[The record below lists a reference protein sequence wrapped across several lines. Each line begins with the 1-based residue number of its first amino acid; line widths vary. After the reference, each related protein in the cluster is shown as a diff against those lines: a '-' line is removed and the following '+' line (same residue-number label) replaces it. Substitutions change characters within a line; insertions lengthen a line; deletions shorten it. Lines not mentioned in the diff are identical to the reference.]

1 MPNIAPPFKSFKD
14 LEDTYNAITGAGKAI
29 GGIKLATNP
38 TPLGISSL
46 LVSLATEQ
54 LTDKSIPEHVI
65 NYLRKNIKPATGS
78 GNVGPD
84 KSGTVIAE
92 GGYFRDPTQ
101 RHATA
106 MQAGQ
111 YADGGEAEKEYVY
124 GVGPEGSGIGQLLSP
139 LLPVRREVIEP
150 YQETFSESY
159 VGPDG
164 QIYVDRTVTPGQYG
178 EPEFA
183 APQAISVLS
192 EVPGMIAEGIASL
205 PETLQNIDIPQAVEQ
220 FKRRALISSQ
230 AALEGKEKVYDPQTG
245 TLVDSSEVLLGAPML
260 NAPGTAISI
269 AQAGDAGGT
278 VLGIMGGTRAKSGK
292 KTKQQVDKL
301 QKKGLEG
308 QDLWDAQSGR
318 KNRGYYAESDGQFRF
333 EIDTSD
339 AKFASDTL
347 DLKPYTGTNLEDVLD
362 FPELYEEYP
371 DLRKLKV
378 TRLTPEMNDRRSVY
392 LEARYG
398 LDSDTIKL
406 GVDPEKGL
414 DKPTLA
420 ALLHEVQHAVQK
432 REGFEQGASSTF
444 LYPSLDNAQ
453 TAFDEEKKNLID
465 NATVE
470 LRRKLSEEVQSTL
483 PPKAVNQV
491 LIVEGL
497 GLDVSDIRRIAR
509 LSSPSYSPEQREF
522 ALDALAEK
530 YKGRTD
536 SRGNEYT
543 RGSMETA
550 VNQVQN
556 IIEEEFGDVD
566 KMLAVRGAIEEFLP
580 RFHSIEKGVRDIA
593 EMSMES
599 GKAYLR
605 VPGEVEARTVESTY
619 LGKKG
624 AGRDVYPTLR
634 TEEYNPER
642 ALDPSQYIYPVG
654 DRSRSVPSPSPS
666 NQSSVKD
673 KAIAGSLGAA
683 ATLGAGATASK
694 IREEEEEPTR
704 RRLTEEEMRAGRIPL
719 EAAMGGGVGSMAPV
733 ATNMFQGY
741 DIRRGVGA
749 YAPYTRRA

>member
-1 MPNIAPPFKSFKD
+1 MDKLSDYFTILKLIEIARSGRGGIAGEMNRYLDPSI
-14 LEDTYNAITGAGKAI
+14 YNQGLSTNMLRGSGGTGGAGD
-29 GGIKLATNP
+29 
-38 TPLGISSL
+38 
-46 LVSLATEQ
+46 V
-54 LTDKSIPEHVI
+54 V
-65 NYLRKNIKPATGS
+65 Y
-78 GNVGPD
+78 
-84 KSGTVIAE
+84 KSGPSE
-92 GGYFRDPTQ
+92 GVSSNKRNPKK
-101 RHATA
+101 
-106 MQAGQ
+106 AGME
-111 YADGGEAEKEYVY
+111 YMSDGGEAEKEYLY

-245 TLVDSSEVLLGAPML
+245 TLVDSSEALLGAPML

-269 AQAGDAGGT
+269 ARAGDAGGT

-292 KTKQQVDKL
+292 KTKRQVDEL
-301 QKKGLEG
+301 RKKGLEG

-339 AKFASDTL
+339 AKFAVIRPEDI
-347 DLKPYTGTNLEDVLD
+347 KPFTGTNLEDVLD
-362 FPELYEEYP
+362 FPQLYEEYP
-371 DLRKLKV
+371 DLKKLKV
-378 TRLTPEMNDRRSVY
+378 TRLTPAAGRSVY

-398 LDSDTIKL
+398 VESDEIKL

-432 REGFEQGASSTF
+432 REGFEQGASSIF
-444 LYPSLDNAQ
+444 LYPSLDDARI
-453 TAFDEEKKNLID
+453 TFYEEQKNLID

-470 LRRKLSEEVQSTL
+470 LSRKLSEEAQSTL
-483 PPKAVNQV
+483 PLLSNEVAKAQDARMGLQQAPISRLQTAVSRV
-491 LIVEGL
+491 FGIEGF
-497 GLDVSDIRRIAR
+497 GLDVSDIRKIAEF
-509 LSSPSYSPEQREF
+509 SKYSPEQREL
-522 ALDALAEK
+522 AIDALAEK

-536 SRGNEYT
+536 TRGNEYT

-550 VNQVQN
+550 VNKVQN
-556 IIEEEFGDVD
+556 IIKEEFGDVD
-566 KMLAVRGAIEEFLP
+566 KMLMVREAIEEFLP
-580 RFHSIEKGVRDIA
+580 RFHSIEKGARDIA

-619 LGKKG
+619 LGQKG

-642 ALDPSQYIYPVG
+642 ALDPGQYIYPVG
-654 DRSRSVPSPSPS
+654 DRSRSVPSPS

-704 RRLTEEEMRAGRIPL
+704 RRLTEEEIRAGRIPL
-719 EAAMGGGVGSMAPV
+719 EAAMGGGVASMAPV
-733 ATNMFQGY
+733 ARNMFRGY

-749 YAPYTRRA
+749 YAPYTRSA

>member
-1 MPNIAPPFKSFKD
+1 M
-14 LEDTYNAITGAGKAI
+14 
-29 GGIKLATNP
+29 
-38 TPLGISSL
+38 
-46 LVSLATEQ
+46 
-54 LTDKSIPEHVI
+54 
-65 NYLRKNIKPATGS
+65 
-78 GNVGPD
+78 
-84 KSGTVIAE
+84 
-92 GGYFRDPTQ
+92 
-101 RHATA
+101 
-106 MQAGQ
+106 
-111 YADGGEAEKEYVY
+111 AEKEYLY

-150 YQETFSESY
+150 YSETFSDSY

-164 QIYVDRTVTPGQYG
+164 QVYVDRTVTPGQYG

-245 TLVDSSEVLLGAPML
+245 TLVDSSEALLGAPML

-269 AQAGDAGGT
+269 ARAGDAGGT

-292 KTKQQVDKL
+292 KTKRQVDKL
-301 QKKGLEG
+301 RKKGLEG

-378 TRLTPEMNDRRSVY
+378 TRLTPEMNNNKSVY
-392 LEARYG
+392 LKADYNEADDAIR
-398 LDSDTIKL
+398 L
-406 GVDPEKGL
+406 GVDPEMGL
-414 DKPTLA
+414 DKETLA
-420 ALLHEVQHAVQK
+420 ALLHEVQHAVQG
-432 REGFEQGASSTF
+432 REGFERGASSVF
-444 LYPSLDNAQ
+444 LHPNLPEAVKVFHQ
-453 TAFDEEKKNLID
+453 EKKNLID

-470 LRRKLSEEVQSTL
+470 LRQKLSEEAQSIL
-483 PPKAVNQV
+483 PFNPVNQV
-491 LIVEGL
+491 LVVEGL
-497 GLDVSDIRRIAR
+497 GLDVSDIREIAKF
-509 LSSPSYSPEQREF
+509 SKYSPEQREL

-536 SRGNEYT
+536 TRGNEYT

-550 VNQVQN
+550 VNDVQKT
-556 IIEEEFGDVD
+556 IKQFGDVD

-580 RFHSIEKGVRDIA
+580 RFYSIEKGARDIA
-593 EMSMES
+593 EMSKES

-605 VPGEVEARTVESTY
+605 VPGEVESRTVESTY
-619 LGKKG
+619 LEQKG
-624 AGRDVYPTLR
+624 AGRDIYPTLR
-634 TEEYNPER
+634 TEQANPER
-642 ALDPSQYIYPVG
+642 ALDPGQYIYPIG
-654 DRSRSVPSPSPS
+654 EDTRSRGVPSPS

-733 ATNMFQGY
+733 ARNMFQGY
-741 DIRRGVGA
+741 DIRRGVGGF
-749 YAPYTRRA
+749 APYTRSA

>member
-1 MPNIAPPFKSFKD
+1 M
-14 LEDTYNAITGAGKAI
+14 
-29 GGIKLATNP
+29 
-38 TPLGISSL
+38 
-46 LVSLATEQ
+46 
-54 LTDKSIPEHVI
+54 
-65 NYLRKNIKPATGS
+65 
-78 GNVGPD
+78 
-84 KSGTVIAE
+84 
-92 GGYFRDPTQ
+92 
-101 RHATA
+101 
-106 MQAGQ
+106 
-111 YADGGEAEKEYVY
+111 AEKEYVY
-124 GVGPEGSGIGQLLSP
+124 GVGPEGSGIGQLLSS

-164 QIYVDRTVTPGQYG
+164 QIYVDRTATPGQYG

-205 PETLQNIDIPQAVEQ
+205 PETLQNMDIPQAVEQ

-245 TLVDSSEVLLGAPML
+245 TLVDSSEALLGAPML

-292 KTKQQVDKL
+292 KTKRQVDKL
-301 QKKGLEG
+301 QKKGLEE
-308 QDLWDAQSGR
+308 QDLWDAQSGQ
-318 KNRGYYAESDGQFRF
+318 KHKGYYGESDGLFRF

-347 DLKPYTGTNLEDVLD
+347 DLKPYTGTNLEDVMD

-371 DLRKLKV
+371 DLRKLKI
-378 TRLTPEMNDRRSVY
+378 TRLTPEMNNNKSVY
-392 LEARYG
+392 LKADYNEAGDAIR
-398 LDSDTIKL
+398 L
-406 GVDPEKGL
+406 GVDPEMGL

-420 ALLHEVQHAVQK
+420 ALLHEVQHAVQG
-432 REGFEQGASSTF
+432 REGFERGASSTF

-453 TAFDEEKKNLID
+453 TAFDEEKRNLID

-470 LRRKLSEEVQSTL
+470 LRQKLSQEAQSIL
-483 PPKAVNQV
+483 PFKPINQV
-491 LIVEGL
+491 LVVEGL
-497 GLDVSDIRRIAR
+497 GLDVSDIRKIAEF
-509 LSSPSYSPEQREF
+509 SKYSPEQREL

-530 YKGRTD
+530 YKGRTNT
-536 SRGNEYT
+536 RGNEYT

-550 VNQVQN
+550 VNDVQKT
-556 IIEEEFGDVD
+556 IKQFGDVD

-580 RFHSIEKGVRDIA
+580 RFYSIEKGVRDIA

-599 GKAYLR
+599 GKAYLK
-605 VPGEVEARTVESTY
+605 VPGEVESRTVESTY
-619 LGKKG
+619 LEQKG
-624 AGRDVYPTLR
+624 AGRDIYPTLR
-634 TEEYNPER
+634 TEQANPER
-642 ALDPSQYIYPVG
+642 ALDPGQYIYPIG
-654 DRSRSVPSPSPS
+654 EDTRSRGVPPPS

-704 RRLTEEEMRAGRIPL
+704 RRLTEEEMRARRIPL

-733 ATNMFQGY
+733 ARNMFQGY

-749 YAPYTRRA
+749 FAPYTRRA